1 MNTETEMSMDLEDVF
16 ICRSER
22 SLISNKE
29 EIFVEEEWKYDPNTG
44 LYQNV
49 ENSE

>member
-29 EIFVEEEWKYDPNTG
+29 AIFVEEEWKYDPNTG